1 MLTLRTKLNGV
12 GNRMRLVPLTSD
24 YPLTAFDCG
33 DEDLNKFFDEQSG
46 RAERLLDDA
55 KPSQELRIANTF
67 ILESDDG
74 RIAAYF
80 CLLSDKVSKDE
91 VIGSRWKKVRSRF
104 PKGKQFRSYP
114 SVKIGR
120 LAVSLD
126 FRGQNV
132 GSDMMDML
140 VRKLQDEHNAL
151 AFRFI
156 TVDAYLSAVPFY
168 EKNGFLH
175 LTKKDED
182 EHTRLMYFD
191 MMEIAE

>member
-1 MLTLRTKLNGV
+1 
-12 GNRMRLVPLTSD
+12 MRLVPLTPD

-33 DEDLNKFFDEQSG
+33 DDDLNRF
-46 RAERLLDDA
+46 LLDDA

-67 ILESDDG
+67 ILEEEDG

-104 PKGKQFRSYP
+104 PRGKQFRSYP

-126 FRGQNV
+126 FRGLHV
-132 GSDMMDML
+132 GKTMMKML
-140 VRKLQDEHNAL
+140 INKLQADHNAL

-156 TVDAYLSAVPFY
+156 TVDAYLTAVPFY

-191 MMEIAE
+191 MMEILA

>member
-1 MLTLRTKLNGV
+1 
-12 GNRMRLVPLTSD
+12 MRLVP
-24 YPLTAFDCG
+24 
-33 DEDLNKFFDEQSG
+33 
-46 RAERLLDDA
+46 
-55 KPSQELRIANTF
+55 
-67 ILESDDG
+67 
-74 RIAAYF
+74 
-80 CLLSDKVSKDE
+80 
-91 VIGSRWKKVRSRF
+91 RF

-132 GSDMMDML
+132 GSDMMDKL
-140 VRKLQDEHNAL
+140 VKKLQSERNTL

-168 EKNGFLH
+168 EKNGFLQ